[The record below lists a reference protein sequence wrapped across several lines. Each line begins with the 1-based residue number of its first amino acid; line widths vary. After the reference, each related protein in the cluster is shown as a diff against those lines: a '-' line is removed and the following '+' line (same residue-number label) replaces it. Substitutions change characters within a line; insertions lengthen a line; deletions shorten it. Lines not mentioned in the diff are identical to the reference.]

1 MRTERQPPTE
11 RDIIEGFRARPGA
24 LRADVVLGIGDD
36 GAVLSLPPDSRL
48 VAVVDTL
55 VEGVHF
61 PAAMPARCIGHR
73 ALAVNLS
80 DIAAMGATP
89 AWATLA
95 LTLPAADPAW
105 LGEFVEGVAALAV
118 RHDVA
123 LVGGDTTR
131 GPLTV
136 TMQLLGFASPG
147 AWLTR
152 ANAAAGDLVFVSG
165 TLGDA
170 AAGLALLEAGDPRA
184 GDPLVDRFLR
194 PQPRVDEGRALV
206 GIASAA
212 IDVSDGFAADLG
224 KLLEASGAGAVL
236 EPDRLP
242 LSEALRRCHD
252 RPDALRL
259 ALSGGD
265 DYELCFTVP
274 PERVRELTR
283 IAAAWPCACTHVGHV
298 TRRTGL
304 RDAADRAIDIYGGYD
319 HFRH

>member
-1 MRTERQPPTE
+1 MPTE
-11 RDIIEGFRARPGA
+11 RDIIEGFRARSGA

-61 PAAMPARCIGHR
+61 PATLPARCVGHR

-80 DIAAMGATP
+80 DMAAMGAMP
-89 AWATLA
+89 AWTTLA
-95 LTLPAADPAW
+95 LTLPAAQAAW
-105 LGEFVEGVAALAV
+105 LGEFVEGFALLAD

-136 TMQLLGFASPG
+136 SVQLLGFAAPG

-152 ANAAAGDLVFVSG
+152 SNASVGDQVFVTG

-170 AAGLALLEAGDPRA
+170 AAGLAMLGADDPRP
-184 GDPLVDRFLR
+184 GDPLVDRFLW
-194 PQPRVDEGRALV
+194 PAARVDEGRSLV
-206 GIASAA
+206 GIATAA

-224 KLLEASGAGAVL
+224 KLLEASGTGAVL

-242 LSEALRRCHD
+242 LSEALRRRHD
-252 RPDALRL
+252 RPTALRL

-274 PERVRELTR
+274 AERVPELMR
-283 IAAAWPCACTHVGHV
+283 IVSDWHCACTQVGHV
-298 TRRTGL
+298 THGSGL
-304 RDAADRAIDIYGGYD
+304 RDAAGRLIDASGGYD
-319 HFRH
+319 HFPN

>member
-1 MRTERQPPTE
+1 MPAE
-11 RDIIEGFRARPGA
+11 RDIIDGFRARSGA

-61 PAAMPARCIGHR
+61 PPELPARCVGHR

-80 DIAAMGATP
+80 DMAAMGAMP

-95 LTLPAADPAW
+95 LTLPAAETAW
-105 LGEFVEGVAALAV
+105 LGEFVEGFAALAE

-131 GPLTV
+131 GPLTITV
-136 TMQLLGFASPG
+136 QLLGIASPG

-152 ANAAAGDLVFVSG
+152 SNASAGDRVFVSG

-170 AAGLALLEAGDPRA
+170 AAGLAILETDGLPR
-184 GDPLVDRFLR
+184 GGPLADRFLW
-194 PQPRVDEGRALV
+194 PAARVDEGRSLV
-206 GIASAA
+206 GIATAA

-242 LSEALRRCHD
+242 LSEALRRRYD
-252 RPDALRL
+252 GPTALRM

-274 PERVRELTR
+274 EERVPELMR
-283 IAAAWPCACTHVGHV
+283 IVSDWPCACTRVGHV
-298 TRRTGL
+298 TQDRGL
-304 RDAADRAIDIYGGYD
+304 RDAAGRLIDESGGYD
-319 HFRH
+319 HFPG